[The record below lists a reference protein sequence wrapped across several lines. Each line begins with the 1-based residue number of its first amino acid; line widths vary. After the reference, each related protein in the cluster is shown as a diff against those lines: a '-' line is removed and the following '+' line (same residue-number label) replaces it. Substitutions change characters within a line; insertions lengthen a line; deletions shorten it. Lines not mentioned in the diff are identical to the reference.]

1 MSFERIIHNI
11 KDLRDNLASGTTM
24 TKLLLIED
32 DEILA
37 EQLSKWLVE
46 QNYLC
51 EHAPSGEDG
60 LQLLS
65 AYQYDLIMLD
75 WELPGKSGLDVCR
88 EFRKNGGI
96 TPILFLTGQGDI
108 SHKESGLDSGADDY
122 LTKPFELRE
131 LAARIRSLL
140 RRPVRLIA
148 EELKL
153 NGVKLDVQT
162 RTVSHGENST
172 RLMPTECATLEFLM
186 RHPDQTFSTKAL
198 LDAVWTSQSEASEES
213 VRTCMKTLRFKL
225 GKIDKKTLIKT
236 VLGAGY
242 SIETE

>member
-1 MSFERIIHNI
+1 
-11 KDLRDNLASGTTM
+11 M

-32 DEILA
+32 DEQLA
-37 EQLSKWLVE
+37 DQLSKWLVE

-65 AYQYDLIMLD
+65 TFQYDLVILD

-88 EFRKNGGI
+88 EYRKSGGK
-96 TPILFLTGQGDI
+96 TPILFLTGMGDI
-108 SHKESGLDSGADDY
+108 SFKEAGLDSGADDY
-122 LTKPFELRE
+122 LTKPFEVRE
-131 LAARIRSLL
+131 LGARLRSLL
-140 RRPVRLIA
+140 RRPNTLIVQ
-148 EELKL
+148 ELKV
-153 NGVKLDVQT
+153 NGVVLEVEN
-162 RTVSHGENST
+162 RSVSNGDKSA
-172 RLMPTECATLEFLM
+172 RLMPTECAVLEYLM
-186 RHPDQTFSTKAL
+186 RHPDQSFSTKAL

-225 GKIDKKTLIKT
+225 GKIDKKDLIKT

-242 SIETE
+242 SISSTGSD